1 MLDTLRSVSH
11 ERDVDLEV
19 VVVDNGS
26 DDGSAAAVRRHFP
39 HFQVVELGANLGF
52 GRANNA
58 GLEQCRG
65 ELVLLLNPDVTVVP
79 GCVGRLAGFLGCRP
93 EAGAVGPRLQ
103 RPDGGL
109 DPAAMR
115 GFPTPSAAFYR
126 LTGLSRLFRRS
137 ARFNRYNLGHLD
149 PTRENQIDAGTAACL
164 MVRRAALD
172 EAGPFDPDFFMYG
185 EDLDLCYRLHQ
196 AGWSIH
202 YLPEA
207 VAVHVKGA
215 SSRQAT
221 GRMLYEFHRAM
232 WTFHRKH
239 NAGRLPAPANALV
252 WSAIWARWA
261 LLAGRAR
268 LTGDRRVS
276 L

>member
-1 MLDTLRSVSH
+1 
-11 ERDVDLEV
+11 
-19 VVVDNGS
+19 
-26 DDGSAAAVRRHFP
+26 
-39 HFQVVELGANLGF
+39 
-52 GRANNA
+52 
-58 GLEQCRG
+58 
-65 ELVLLLNPDVTVVP
+65 
-79 GCVGRLAGFLGCRP
+79 
-93 EAGAVGPRLQ
+93 
-103 RPDGGL
+103 
-109 DPAAMR
+109 
-115 GFPTPSAAFYR
+115 
-126 LTGLSRLFRRS
+126 
-137 ARFNRYNLGHLD
+137 
-149 PTRENQIDAGTAACL
+149 
-164 MVRRAALD
+164 
-172 EAGPFDPDFFMYG
+172 MYG